1 MVKCEVILFV
11 FSSGVLSSGVLSSAV
26 LSSAVLSSAV
36 LSSAP
41 LGELRAALRAK
52 SRRADINNRSFNAW
66 IHVHLAML

>member
-1 MVKCEVILFV
+1 M
-11 FSSGVLSSGVLSSAV
+11 FSSGVLSSG
-26 LSSAVLSSAV
+26 V

-52 SRRADINNRSFNAW
+52 SSALRAKSRRADINNRSFNAR